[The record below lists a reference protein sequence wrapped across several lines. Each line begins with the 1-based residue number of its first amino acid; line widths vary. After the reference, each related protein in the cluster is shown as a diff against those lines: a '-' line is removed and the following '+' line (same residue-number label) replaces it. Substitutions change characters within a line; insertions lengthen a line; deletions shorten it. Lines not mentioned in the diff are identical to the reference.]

1 VNTVRTQWR
10 GSARLGI
17 GWGAFK
23 GRSGDN
29 AAHAHHAIQVL
40 LAESPQALWT
50 PMAGWQSYRGVVIGH
65 NQQHQLAPT
74 SEDVVLVYLDPDSDA
89 GRRVRM
95 LLADGFTV
103 LSDEQTNRARTAVNA
118 SEDRR
123 FDRLLVEAIQPT
135 PDADAD
141 ADASMQSADPVI
153 AALLAALPA
162 AIPDSLPAARLAR
175 EAGLSTSRF
184 LHRFSAYAGLP
195 LRPYLRWRRLL
206 TAMAGVMRGDPLTDA
221 ALAAGFADVAHFNRT
236 VRRHFG
242 ITPGVLLR
250 LNDRA

>member
-1 VNTVRTQWR
+1 MNTVRTQWR

-50 PMAGWQSYRGVVIGH
+50 PMAGWQSYRGAVIGH

-74 SEDVVLVYLDPDSDA
+74 HVVMVYLDPDSDV
-89 GRRVRM
+89 GRRVRV

-123 FDRLLVEAIQPT
+123 LDRLLVEAIQPMQDE
-135 PDADAD
+135 DAG
-141 ADASMQSADPVI
+141 MQSADPVI
-153 AALLAALPA
+153 AALIAALPA

-175 EAGLSTSRF
+175 QAGLSTSRF

>member
-1 VNTVRTQWR
+1 MNTVRTQWR

-103 LSDEQTNRARTAVNA
+103 LSDEQTNRARTAMNA

-123 FDRLLVEAIQPT
+123 LDRLLVEAIQPMQ
-135 PDADAD
+135 DE
-141 ADASMQSADPVI
+141 DASMQSADPVI
-153 AALLAALPA
+153 AALPA

-184 LHRFSAYAGLP
+184 LHRFSAHAGLP

>member
-1 VNTVRTQWR
+1 MNTVRTQWR

-29 AAHAHHAIQVL
+29 AAHAHHAIQML

-123 FDRLLVEAIQPT
+123 LDRLPVQAIQPMQDE
-135 PDADAD
+135 DAG
-141 ADASMQSADPVI
+141 MQSAAPVI

-175 EAGLSTSRF
+175 GAGLSTSRF
-184 LHRFSAYAGLP
+184 LHRFSAHAGLP

>member
-50 PMAGWQSYRGVVIGH
+50 PMAGWQSYRGAVIGH

-89 GRRVRM
+89 GRRVRV

-123 FDRLLVEAIQPT
+123 LDRLLVEAIQPMQ
-135 PDADAD
+135 DE
-141 ADASMQSADPVI
+141 DASMQSADPVI
-153 AALLAALPA
+153 AALIAALPD

-184 LHRFSAYAGLP
+184 LHRFSAHAGLP